1 MAKRFKFRICR
12 VFQSCRSKDP
22 STLPSNPVPCF
33 VPEPHRSSLR
43 RHVSHA
49 FESVGCG
56 FSSSR
61 PTLSDADDHRNGP
74 HHDFHWEQQDKW
86 HVVAKVCA
94 APDNNT
100 TPRRKIYSSSVSA
113 ASDDEDNDDVLPLPP
128 PPNAMKK
135 KGRAKK
141 KKKTTPRFRMS
152 TSSADSCGLF
162 SSDGHDVIDEEETET
177 LVSSSRSFSTD
188 SSSVELDSH
197 LELESICETPGRH
210 QGVKKMKSKSKK
222 KKKKKKSK
230 KKKKD
235 GRVSFSSS
243 SSPARVSMLLRLVPC
258 SVEGKVRES
267 FAVVK
272 RSEDPYEDFR
282 RSMME
287 MIMEKQIFEDTDLE
301 QLLHCFLSLN
311 SNEHHGIIVQVF
323 AEIWQSLFTSA
334 STTRR
339 DL

>member
-1 MAKRFKFRICR
+1 MAKRLKFRICR

-22 STLPSNPVPCF
+22 SVLPSNPVPCLLP
-33 VPEPHRSSLR
+33 VTPTKPHRSSLR
-43 RHVSHA
+43 SHVSSA

-56 FSSSR
+56 FRPR
-61 PTLSDADDHRNGP
+61 PTLSEADERRNEP
-74 HHDFHWEQQDKW
+74 QDFRWEQQDKW

-94 APDNNT
+94 PDNNT
-100 TPRRKIYSSSVSA
+100 TSRRKIYSSSVSG
-113 ASDDEDNDDVLPLPP
+113 ASDDDDDDILPLPP
-128 PPNAMKK
+128 PRRARKK
-135 KGRAKK
+135 KGRVK
-141 KKKTTPRFRMS
+141 KKKTTPRFRVS

-162 SSDGHDVIDEEETET
+162 SSDGHNDMDEEETET

-188 SSSVELDSH
+188 SSSVELNSH
-197 LELESICETPGRH
+197 LGSICETANQH
-210 QGVKKMKSKSKK
+210 QGVKKTKPKSTKK
-222 KKKKKKSK
+222 KKKKC

-235 GRVSFSSS
+235 GRASFS
-243 SSPARVSMLLRLVPC
+243 SSPARVSMLLRLIPC

-287 MIMEKQIFEDTDLE
+287 MVLEKQIFEEADLE

-311 SNEHHGIIVQVF
+311 SSEHHGVIVQVF
-323 AEIWQSLFTSA
+323 AEIWQALFTSA
-334 STTRR
+334 PTTFRE
-339 DL
+339 

>member
-22 STLPSNPVPCF
+22 SALPSNPVPSF
-33 VPEPHRSSLR
+33 LPPTPPKPPRSSLK
-43 RHVSHA
+43 RHVTYA
-49 FESVGCG
+49 FESVGCV
-56 FSSSR
+56 FRSR
-61 PTLSDADDHRNGP
+61 PTLSDADDC
-74 HHDFHWEQQDKW
+74 HHEPQVFRWEQQDKW

-94 APDNNT
+94 PDNCT
-100 TPRRKIYSSSVSA
+100 TPRRKIYSSSVSG
-113 ASDDEDNDDVLPLPP
+113 ASDDDDDVLPLPP
-128 PPNAMKK
+128 PPRVRKK
-135 KGRAKK
+135 KGRVK

-162 SSDGHDVIDEEETET
+162 SSDGYDDMDEEETET

-188 SSSVELDSH
+188 SSSFELNPQ
-197 LELESICETPGRH
+197 LESICETPSQHHR
-210 QGVKKMKSKSKK
+210 VMKIKPNSKK
-222 KKKKKKSK
+222 KKNKKKNK
-230 KKKKD
+230 KNKKD
-235 GRVSFSSS
+235 RRASCS

-258 SVEGKVRES
+258 SVEGKVRDS

-287 MIMEKQIFEDTDLE
+287 MILEKQIFEDTDLE

-311 SNEHHGIIVQVF
+311 SSEHHGVIVQVF
-323 AEIWQSLFTSA
+323 AEIWQALFTA
-334 STTRR
+334 APATFRE
-339 DL
+339 